1 LRYSKFKNPL
11 ILVISE
17 SVWVFN
23 NPCAFA
29 SAHERKHIE
38 TLTTLNRKPMK
49 HKLLALATAAAAL
62 TPMISSA
69 SDGTIT
75 FTGAVQAVTCAITT
89 PNLNVTLPTVSTS
102 ALGAANA
109 TAGATRFVIAI
120 NNCTGIQTNANA
132 YFEAGPNVDSTTGRV
147 KNATGTAT
155 NVDLELTTAAGTKID
170 LSKAY
175 GSQYTGQTGNIVSGS
190 ATLEYAV
197 RYFATA
203 AATAGSVISTLSYSV
218 VYN

>member
-1 LRYSKFKNPL
+1 
-11 ILVISE
+11 
-17 SVWVFN
+17 
-23 NPCAFA
+23 
-29 SAHERKHIE
+29 
-38 TLTTLNRKPMK
+38 MK

-75 FTGAVQAVTCAITT
+75 FAGEVKAVTCSIAT
-89 PNLNVTLPTVSTS
+89 PNLTVNLPTVSTS
-102 ALGAANA
+102 ALSLANA

-120 NNCTGIQTNANA
+120 TGCNGGLNNANA
-132 YFEAGPNVDSTTGRV
+132 FFESGPNVDSTTGRL
-147 KNATGTAT
+147 KNATGSAA
-155 NVDLELTTAAGTKID
+155 NVDLQLLTAAGTPID

-175 GSQYTGQTGNIVSGS
+175 GSQYTGQTGNIATGV

-197 RYFATA
+197 RYYATGVA
-203 AATAGSVISTLSYSV
+203 AAGNVASTLTYSV